1 MLTMNMRKK
10 LANMMD
16 FDHLAIDYVEDAT
29 KQKNSFDCGG
39 ICEYDDKLSFIGMQ
53 GKIHKRTN

>member
-1 MLTMNMRKK
+1 MRKK